1 MKRIAGV
8 LAVALLLAVGLPS
21 CRHSNPYA
29 QLVKRGRYRAGPVKI
44 LRGSY
49 GKYRYV
55 ISDFRKKVERQREE
69 FTRLVQ
75 KETDLKTEEI
85 LFYNAGIDT
94 VNQVLILRYFA
105 PMKVND
111 PLYAGAQIQFV
122 LDESGALKEI
132 YIDRVPYE

>member
-1 MKRIAGV
+1 MKRRIGI
-8 LAVALLLAVGLPS
+8 LAVLLLGLVAA
-21 CRHSNPYA
+21 CHRTNPYA
-29 QLVKRGRYRAGPVKI
+29 ELIKHGRYRKGPIQV
-44 LRGSY
+44 LRGDY

-55 ISDFRKKVERQREE
+55 ISDFRKRIERQREE

-75 KETDLKTEEI
+75 RETDLQTEEI
-85 LFYNAGIDT
+85 LFYNVGVDT
-94 VNQVLILRYFA
+94 LNQLLILRYFA
-105 PMKVND
+105 PMQVND

>member
-1 MKRIAGV
+1 MRRIVGV
-8 LAVALLLAVGLPS
+8 LAVALALGAIS
-21 CRHSNPYA
+21 CRHSDPYA

-44 LRGSY
+44 FRGDY

-55 ISDFRKKVERQREE
+55 ISDFRKRVERQRQE

-75 KETDLKTEEI
+75 RETDLNTEEI

-105 PMKVND
+105 PMQVND

>member
-1 MKRIAGV
+1 MKRWAGFFPLIGV
-8 LAVALLLAVGLPS
+8 WAALVVCARP
-21 CRHSNPYA
+21 NPYA
-29 QLVKRGRYRAGPVKI
+29 KLIKHGRYRAGPLKI
-44 LRGSY
+44 LRGDY

-55 ISDFRKKVERQREE
+55 ISDFRKRVEHHRRD

-75 KETDLKTEEI
+75 KETHLETEEI
-85 LFYNAGIDT
+85 LFYNAGVDT
-94 VNQVLILRYFA
+94 VNRVLVLRYFA

-132 YIDRVPYE
+132 YVDRVPYE